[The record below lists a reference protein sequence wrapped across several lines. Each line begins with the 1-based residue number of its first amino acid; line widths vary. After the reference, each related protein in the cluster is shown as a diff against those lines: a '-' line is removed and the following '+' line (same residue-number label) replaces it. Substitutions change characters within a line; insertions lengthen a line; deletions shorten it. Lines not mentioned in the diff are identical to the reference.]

1 MDKKKGQQFSL
12 KEKCEI
18 LLEVEKGGKKGGIAK
33 KYGISPSTLS
43 TFLKQKSKKEQ
54 NIDADALGPQ

>member
-1 MDKKKGQQFSL
+1 MDKKKCEQFSL
-12 KEKCEI
+12 KEKRKI

-33 KYGISPSTLS
+33 YGISPSTLS
-43 TFLKQKSKKEQ
+43 TFLKQKCKVEQ